1 MGFNNIEKKDWFYN
15 QFYNYTQ
22 LVHNKLFYRNV
33 FVLNEDK
40 VPKKGHLIYTLNH
53 QNALMDALA
62 PLFNIKRQLV
72 FLARSDIFQKKTVA
86 NILYF
91 LKILPVFRIRDGY
104 SSVKKNTKIFQKT
117 IDVINAQ
124 NGLVILPEGNHE
136 GVLYLRPFKKGFA
149 RIAFQS
155 EEASN
160 FSLDTKIVPMGIHY
174 SNYIKSRSD
183 LYINFGDPISV
194 SDYYALYKEFPAKA
208 INKLTAD
215 LAEHIEP
222 LIVNIDR
229 KHDYELYD
237 SIRQL
242 YWEQMCDENGIK
254 KCRRINRI
262 KAEQT
267 AISLTEQLED
277 HDPEQFNKLK
287 NLNTEYNNI
296 LENTRITSEI
306 LSKPVKVVSV
316 LFQAIGLIIAFPL
329 FLFGLLMNLFPLA
342 IVKYLEKKIKDPQFK
357 SSFKFVLSI
366 FVFPILYLIQTLLFF
381 IFSSSFWIGLCL
393 TISLPLSGIFA
404 YYYFSCFAN
413 LRMKWKVW
421 LFKTKRKSKYKKAMS
436 IKSQMDQLIA
446 SLKVNYLSEI
456 R

>member
-1 MGFNNIEKKDWFYN
+1 MGFNNIEKKDWFYK

-22 LVHNKLFYRNV
+22 LIHNKLFYRNV

-72 FLARSDIFQKKTVA
+72 FLARSDIFQKKAVA

-155 EEASN
+155 EEANN

-208 INKLTAD
+208 INKLTSD
-215 LAEHIEP
+215 LAEHIKP
-222 LIVNIDR
+222 LIVSIDR

-242 YWEQMCDENGIK
+242 YWEQMCDEKGNK
-254 KCRRINRI
+254 KCSRIDRI

-277 HDPEQFNKLK
+277 QNPERFKKLK
-287 NLNTEYNNI
+287 NLNEEYNSI
-296 LENTRITSEI
+296 IQNTSITSKL
-306 LSKPVKVVSV
+306 LSKPFNLISV
-316 LFQAIGLIIAFPL
+316 LLQAIGLIITLPL
-329 FLFGLLMNLFPLA
+329 FLFGLLMNLFPFA
-342 IVKYLEKKIKDPQFK
+342 IVKYLEKRIKDPQFK
-357 SSFKFVLSI
+357 SSVKFVLSI
-366 FVFPILYLIQTLLFF
+366 FIFPIFYLIQSLLFF
-381 IFSSSFWIGLCL
+381 ILSPSFWIGLCL

-404 YYYFSCFAN
+404 YYYFSCFTN

-421 LFKTKRKSKYKKAMS
+421 LFKSKRKSKYKNAIN
-436 IKSQMDQLIA
+436 IKEQMDQLIA
-446 SLKVNYLSEI
+446 SQKINFFGKI
-456 R
+456 K